1 MTMAGM
7 TVKARLVAA
16 LGVLALLV
24 LVVSAA
30 ALRAVGNEHAEF
42 AEFVRE
48 DSERIR
54 LANDI
59 IDAANAR
66 AIGARNLLLAGDK
79 AERDGE
85 KAAVDAAQDKL
96 QKRLLELKASI
107 AGARNVTDRERQ
119 LVAEFEAVEHRYGPL
134 ARAIVDL
141 VMREQ
146 HEEAV
151 TRMNGECKPLLAAL
165 IKAAGAYVDHS
176 TRHGL
181 KQVENA
187 EAAYALNR
195 IVLLAAC
202 GLAFVAAVV
211 LALVLTRGITRALG
225 AEAS

>member
-16 LGVLALLV
+16 LGVLAVLV

-66 AIGARNLLLAGDK
+66 AIGARNLLLARDQ

-119 LVAEFEAVEHRYGPL
+119 LVADRDRAEAPGARDRRPGD
-134 ARAIVDL
+134 ARA
-141 VMREQ
+141 
-146 HEEAV
+146 A
-151 TRMNGECKPLLAAL
+151 
-165 IKAAGAYVDHS
+165 
-176 TRHGL
+176 
-181 KQVENA
+181 
-187 EAAYALNR
+187 
-195 IVLLAAC
+195 
-202 GLAFVAAVV
+202 
-211 LALVLTRGITRALG
+211 
-225 AEAS
+225 